1 MKYAKSIIILMF
13 LMMGIISCK
22 KDVTPVDQP
31 NGKSID
37 ELVIPE
43 GFNWS
48 TTQKF
53 KLTVGIQNAQAVN
66 LKSKISVFN
75 GNPDAGGKLILSGA
89 ASNDSP
95 LIENLALPTYLKEI
109 YLVNE
114 GVYGGREIVSL
125 PVDGSEINYVFTD
138 TKSTPVGSDFK
149 ETGDIGPAC
158 DNCTQEISGNG
169 SYNIGNGQTLCVT
182 STFTGSITF
191 QNWNGGG
198 TLKIC
203 GTATIANLQLTQDA
217 HVIVTQNGSLTV
229 GNLSAWGTNATIKV
243 YENARLIVT
252 NDFMTSGN
260 FVENQ
265 GTMTIVNGDLTIQA
279 LANGFTNSGTL
290 TVSAGYFATNNAV
303 SFTNSGTVNVTGSYF
318 YLNNGAI
325 VNNTGTIHF
334 TGPNQF
340 QVNSGSSLTNNG
352 EISVTGTLR
361 INAGSTVVNNCAL
374 MCTETMEVN
383 TSSFTNNSGYLKGAQ
398 YVHLTSNSNVQLNN
412 GSMISTI
419 NLTID
424 NTAGIV
430 GSGSLNSIKVTGTF
444 TINSNNKVSGPIE
457 SATDD
462 FHSGQNHPV
471 SFHFINGAT
480 LVGLNDISNYIPISG
495 CNPEGIK
502 NPQIVDTDNDGVTDD
517 LDDYPLDPERAYNSF
532 FPSEDSY
539 ASVVFE
545 DLWPAKGDYDFND
558 LVLGVYGTEVTNA
571 DNELVDIYIKFNV
584 RAVGA
589 SFQNGFGWQF
599 AGITPGMIN
608 SVSGAVLEQ
617 GYVINAANGT
627 ESGQDSAVIIACDNV
642 EEVLHRA
649 GGSMFNTIEN
659 GNLGT
664 SDLIEIHIY
673 FNPAIDRN
681 LVGPD
686 AYNVFLIKNQERDV
700 EIHLTD
706 RVPTDKMDLSLLG
719 TGQDDSD
726 INAGRYYKTA
736 NGLPWGL
743 LLLEPFDYPI
753 EESEVTQAYL
763 HFAAW
768 AESGGVDFQDWYS
781 NKTTP
786 GYRDNSKIF
795 GAE

>member
-95 LIENLALPTYLKEI
+95 LIENLALPSYLKEI

-114 GVYGGREIVSL
+114 GAYGGREIVSL

-495 CNPEGIK
+495 CNPEGIR
-502 NPQIVDTDNDGVTDD
+502 NPLIIDTDNDGVTDD
-517 LDDYPLDPERAYNSF
+517 LDDYPLDPTRAYNSF

-589 SFQNGFGWQF
+589 SLQNGFGWQF

-719 TGQDDSD
+719 SGQDDSD

-743 LLLEPFDYPI
+743 LLLEPFDYPV
-753 EESEVTQAYL
+753 EKSEVTEAYL